1 MQQRLRVSLRLLR
14 KMACL
19 HPMSLA
25 LMQEQEGLFVLLTG
39 EPFVLQQHLLLL
51 LVLGGLFAFSPRLL
65 CQGLVLL
72 LRLRG
77 RRSC

>member
-1 MQQRLRVSLRLLR
+1 MQQRLRFSLQLLR

-25 LMQEQEGLFVLLTG
+25 LMQEREGLFVLLTG
-39 EPFVLQQHLLLL
+39 EPFVLEQHLLLL
-51 LVLGGLFAFSPRLL
+51 LVLGGLFAFSLRLL
-65 CQGLVLL
+65 YQGLVLL